1 MEAVP
6 RLPMIAF
13 ELKTSPEYVDFG
25 PVLKQYIRDNY
36 GEDPADY
43 NKACSEL
50 EQLRQSAVHVSHDFM
65 GCSTLKKYYA
75 QLQFLQGRFP
85 MTDGGQAAMPF
96 TWEDIFMVREVTLA
110 DIKFEQASVLYNIGA
125 LHSILGSM
133 ETRTNADS
141 MKVACTHFQCAS
153 GAFEYL
159 RDHFGSAMM
168 SLDFSHDLLT
178 FHINLM
184 LAQAQEC
191 ILEKSMIDSR
201 KSSIT
206 AKVAA
211 QIVEFNNLAMKS
223 LEPAYK
229 EGIVPSRKYK
239 EWKKRMELK
248 SQFYECITNFYMGK
262 QSEDQQKWGE
272 CLAYYTT
279 AFNKLNECI
288 KQGKSEGGDI
298 QESFRFAMDVI
309 GGKYQSAKKDND
321 FVYHDKV
328 PDLASLP
335 EVKGASLVKG
345 ITFNP
350 SDPEVSGPDLFQK
363 LVPMEAHE
371 ASSLYSE
378 EKAKLIRRV
387 CGTIEEKNAELVQ
400 FMSSL
405 NIDQSTLSYEPEN
418 LPQSL
423 LEKCAAVSVKPNAIK
438 DLVNAMTGVSNVAT
452 EVEMS
457 LNEISKMLEED
468 GKEEEEFQ
476 KQFGK
481 RAEHPMF
488 ENIRKELNLFSE
500 GHKKGSKSNNDL
512 HKAMNAHITNLRLLG
527 GPIED
532 IKNALPSKDKEKTPE
547 DETIVKELQRLIS
560 KVDEMKSQRSL
571 LEEQFRTEVQKDDIT
586 HRIVTQEGS
595 NKQVMFEQEILKHK
609 KLEEI
614 IQQNLTAQDNILRA
628 LTDANVRYAEVRR
641 KVGDV
646 AARRE
651 VMIKD
656 LINSFDVYEDLL
668 AKSQKGQEFY
678 RKLESNVSKL
688 LTRCRGL
695 CKIQAEEREQIINR
709 HKPKEPPPRPMA
721 PKPDNTAPDPM
732 ICMGASDNALPTAT
746 IPPQPVAALN
756 TIPGFEGPKLKDYL
770 PFMKPKTFG
779 KDREKKSN
787 ARSAP
792 ENLGSQAGRAPDL
805 PQNLPN
811 QGDLSSYL
819 PRADQQNPS
828 IPQVPAVAGSQQ
840 PVIDQSASFSQQM
853 SQFSARPPFNPSHV
867 DVGQS
872 YSSPGQSPSPS
883 PALPSPAHSP
893 VPRQQYRSQSLSPA
907 PQGRSQNPTQDQ
919 EYHSLPAG
927 YGQGYLTQSQTS
939 QNQSLSQGQV
949 LGYQSV
955 SQSQIPGHYAQT
967 LSGQVQQPGP
977 QNTMDPNR
985 QGTTQLPVN
994 YNQSDFRQQQQSVDP
1009 RISGGMVSASQ
1020 QIPQSSQP
1028 VPTGQ
1033 QYRSPA
1039 SSSST
1044 QKTNISYQMPS
1055 NQLQHSQVNTG
1066 VSQIKQQVVSYSQGP
1081 AGQQETGGYIQQAG
1095 QYYQN
1100 QMKLPHQNVSSQQ
1113 PQQFTQPHQSMGL
1126 VNQSQQQQQVQPVSS
1141 IPSGQQQQNMYSNQ
1155 QFGSSGYMTN
1165 PNTRRYMTNQVDQ
1178 NNEGRS
1184 SPANLHLGLPY
1195 ASTHQSRPAQSF
1207 SHGDDKS
1214 HTVNSKEHNLSYGHP
1229 AHSHHA
1235 YAPLKPVGPALQNTK
1250 WDAESQMT
1258 QQKLDN
1264 VEKDPRYQK
1273 GSEFEFLHL
1282 GMPYASTHQSMP
1294 STATSHIS
1302 TMNPSHLNSV
1312 PLLTYGHLGYGPLPS
1327 TSYSATNLSQSAAT
1341 QAIRQQ
1347 QPQVQYQPQQQALN
1361 FQTGMPYTSTSQSM
1375 SAMSMSKMIP
1385 TQTPVLLSST
1395 AQSHMYMAGSQ
1406 ATTQTA
1412 TLSSVGNSVNYPNV
1426 QQGLQ
1431 QAPQQIYSQPQQQGQ
1446 QQYSVQSQSQHMPQQ
1461 RSDNGQQGQSGSF
1474 QQSRQPNFSQ
1484 QMNYQTSGYLQQ
1496 QQNLSSYPGAVEQP
1510 QQMSQGHS
1518 QQLTQQP
1525 QQLTQQPQ
1533 QMTQQQQPQQM
1544 TQQQQ
1549 SRMPYQGMMPT
1560 QVPSSQQMPSAVMP
1574 PQHIPQPGHVQQQQ
1588 QQQWMS
1594 SGTSSQYQSSV
1605 SGSYQSVQGASYQVS
1620 TGSPYQSSSGNA
1632 YQQTASGGAYQ
1643 QQSSGLYQS
1652 YQPRQSAPY
1661 GPAQG
1666 PDMTKP
1672 TATQQDLQGLFDSN
1686 IPESMQPLQPLVVNK
1701 PQSVPSE
1708 DPPKSVAPSMSS
1720 LSPPKQVP
1728 SKQIPVVPQQKTHQ
1742 RQDSSASTASLDD
1755 ILSTSPSIPQKST
1768 HDHML
1773 TPKVLTAQEI
1783 EQQKEEAVIKNQLAR
1798 QTSKDPFSDPLV
1810 KDRFVGEVEKLAKYV
1825 ESLTKTTC
1833 SGPTNLDVVWKE
1845 LIEEQDRGGKKS
1857 SMAIARCY
1865 PAKNREQDSMP
1876 YDENRIIL
1884 TTLKDD
1890 YINAS
1895 LIVDLSPNCP
1905 KFITTQSPLPVT
1917 LTDFWVMVYEQG
1929 SEVIVMLSSETEKGK
1944 KFPEYWPQQK
1954 GRTEYHGPIT
1964 LTLQSVKDKVNW
1976 VERIIY
1982 LNHSEKKQ
1990 GRTVVQ
1996 LQYKNWPIS
2005 GFPENVSY
2013 ILQFIT
2019 EVHSFYKQQ
2028 RSLLKPV
2035 VVHCSNGTGRT
2046 GVFMLIYTCMQDIDH
2061 GKGVSGI
2068 MDVAKKMFK
2077 QRRLPIK
2084 EKFQLKYAY
2093 EAVLFYAQDILA
2105 KEGILIK
2112 KASFGDK
2119 LPHPGEKSNQWTPT
2133 EDILFGAMSVSALR
2147 TNVAKMGLH
2156 AMEPSEEEIG
2166 KSQEHLRQD
2175 LSENLPDVVQRA
2187 DKNKGRDQG
2196 TETTSDKM
2204 EESVDAKPKMVHSES
2219 SSSIKSLDSASHR
2232 SLDSVS
2238 LPSFD
2243 SAPESK
2249 EGSPFHQSARAGNQ
2263 LSLADLQNPHTFDLG
2278 TSEGKK
2284 KITKANFQQKTS
2296 GLSGHSSDPSDPLN
2310 SLDPLWSLNK

>member
-211 QIVEFNNLAMKS
+211 QIVEFNNLALKS

-239 EWKKRMELK
+239 EWKRRMELK

-328 PDLASLP
+328 PDITSLP

-387 CGTIEEKNAELVQ
+387 CGTIEEKNAELAQ

-405 NIDQSTLSYEPEN
+405 NIDQSSLSYEPEN

-468 GKEEEEFQ
+468 AKEEEEFQ

-595 NKQVMFEQEILKHK
+595 NKQVMFEQEIQKHK

-628 LTDANVRYAEVRR
+628 LTDANVKYAEVRR

-721 PKPDNTAPDPM
+721 PKPDNTVPDPTVSM
-732 ICMGASDNALPTAT
+732 SASDGALPTAT
-746 IPPQPVAALN
+746 IPPQPVPALN

-779 KDREKKSN
+779 KDREKRSN
-787 ARSAP
+787 ARSTP
-792 ENLGSQAGRAPDL
+792 ENPGSQTGSTPDLPGSTAGL
-805 PQNLPN
+805 PQNLLN
-811 QGDLSSYL
+811 QGDLNSYL

-840 PVIDQSASFSQQM
+840 PVLDQSASLSQHM
-853 SQFSARPPFNPSHV
+853 AQFSVRPPFNPSHV

-872 YSSPGQSPSPS
+872 YSSPGHSPAPS

-907 PQGRSQNPTQDQ
+907 PQGRSQNPAQDQ
-919 EYHSLPAG
+919 EYHSLPVG
-927 YGQGYLTQSQTS
+927 YGQGYPTQSQTS
-939 QNQSLSQGQV
+939 QFQSLPQGQV
-949 LGYQSV
+949 QGYHGV
-955 SQSQIPGHYAQT
+955 SPSQIPGQYGQT
-967 LSGQVQQPGP
+967 LSGQVQQRGP
-977 QNTMDPNR
+977 QNTTDPNR
-985 QGTTQLPVN
+985 QGRVQLPVN
-994 YNQSDFRQQQQSVDP
+994 YNQNDPRQQQQSVDP
-1009 RISGGMVSASQ
+1009 RIPGGMVSASQ

-1033 QYRSPA
+1033 QQYRSPA

-1044 QKTNISYQMPS
+1044 EQTSVSYQMPS
-1055 NQLQHSQVNTG
+1055 NQLQHSQVSRG
-1066 VSQIKQQVVSYSQGP
+1066 VSVMKQMASYSQGS
-1081 AGQQETGGYIQQAG
+1081 AGQQETGGYIQQEG
-1095 QYYQN
+1095 QYYQT
-1100 QMKLPHQNVSSQQ
+1100 KPPPQNVPNQQ
-1113 PQQFTQPHQSMGL
+1113 LQQFTQPQQSMGP
-1126 VNQSQQQQQVQPVSS
+1126 VNQGQQQQQAQPAPS
-1141 IPSGQQQQNMYSNQ
+1141 IPSGQQNMYSNQ

-1165 PNTRRYMTNQVDQ
+1165 QNTGNMNAYMTNRIDS
-1178 NNEGRS
+1178 NSEGRS

-1214 HTVNSKEHNLSYGHP
+1214 HTVNSKEHNLAYGHP
-1229 AHSHHA
+1229 AHVPHA
-1235 YAPLKPVGPALQNTK
+1235 YAPQKPVGPALQNTK
-1250 WDAESQMT
+1250 WDAESQMN
-1258 QQKLDN
+1258 QQRVN
-1264 VEKDPRYQK
+1264 IEKDPRYQT
-1273 GSEFEFLHL
+1273 GNGFEFLHL
-1282 GMPYASTHQSMP
+1282 GMPYSSVHQSMP

-1302 TMNPSHLNSV
+1302 TMNPSQLNSV

-1327 TSYSATNLSQSAAT
+1327 TSYSATSLSQSAAT

-1347 QPQVQYQPQQQALN
+1347 QPQVQYQPQQQVLK
-1361 FQTGMPYTSTSQSM
+1361 FQTGMPYTGTSQSM
-1375 SAMSMSKMIP
+1375 SAMSMSKMTS
-1385 TQTPVLLSST
+1385 TQPPVMFSST

-1406 ATTQTA
+1406 ATTQSA

-1426 QQGLQ
+1426 QQGVQ
-1431 QAPQQIYSQPQQQGQ
+1431 QAPQQIYSQPQQPLQQVQ
-1446 QQYSVQSQSQHMPQQ
+1446 QQYSVQSQSQNIPQP
-1461 RSDNGQQGQSGSF
+1461 RSGQQGQSGSF
-1474 QQSRQPNFSQ
+1474 QQNLQTNLSQ
-1484 QMNYQTSGYLQQ
+1484 QTSQPMNYQTSGYVQQ
-1496 QQNLSSYPGAVEQP
+1496 QQNTSSYPGAVAQP
-1510 QQMSQGHS
+1510 QQMSQGH
-1518 QQLTQQP
+1518 P

-1533 QMTQQQQPQQM
+1533 QMPQQQQPQQM
-1544 TQQQQ
+1544 PQQQQ
-1549 SRMPYQGMMPT
+1549 P
-1560 QVPSSQQMPSAVMP
+1560 QQMGC
-1574 PQHIPQPGHVQQQQ
+1574 HIKGYNNNNGCR
-1588 QQQWMS
+1588 
-1594 SGTSSQYQSSV
+1594 SGASSQYQSSV
-1605 SGSYQSVQGASYQVS
+1605 SGSYQSVPGASYQSS
-1620 TGSPYQSSSGNA
+1620 TGGPYQGSSGNTF
-1632 YQQTASGGAYQ
+1632 QQTASGGAPQ
-1643 QQSSGLYQS
+1643 QQGSGSYQS
-1652 YQPRQSAPY
+1652 YQPSQSAPY
-1661 GPAQG
+1661 GPSQG
-1666 PDMTKP
+1666 PGINKP

-1686 IPESMQPLQPLVVNK
+1686 IPGSMQPLQPLVVNQPK
-1701 PQSVPSE
+1701 PVANE
-1708 DPPKSVAPSMSS
+1708 DPPQSVAPSVSS

-1728 SKQIPVVPQQKTHQ
+1728 VKQIPVVPQHKTHQ

-1798 QTSKDPFSDPLV
+1798 QASKDPFSDPLL

-1833 SGPTNLDVVWKE
+1833 SGPTNLDVAWKE
-1845 LIEEQDRGGKKS
+1845 LIEEQDRRGKKA

-1895 LIVDLSPNCP
+1895 LVVDLSPNCP

-1929 SEVIVMLSSETEKGK
+1929 SEVIVMLSSETEEGK

-1990 GRTVVQ
+1990 GRTIVQ
-1996 LQYKNWPIS
+1996 LQYKNWPVS

-2077 QRRLPIK
+2077 QRRLAIK

-2133 EDILFGAMSVSALR
+2133 EDILFGSMSVSALR

-2156 AMEPSEEEIG
+2156 AMEPTEEEVG
-2166 KSQEHLRQD
+2166 KSQEHLKQD

-2187 DKNKGRDQG
+2187 DKNKGRDHG
-2196 TETTSDKM
+2196 TETSQKVED
-2204 EESVDAKPKMVHSES
+2204 SVDSSPKMVHSES
-2219 SSSIKSLDSASHR
+2219 GSSLKSLDSASHR

-2263 LSLADLQNPHTFDLG
+2263 LSLADLQNPQTFDLG

-2296 GLSGHSSDPSDPLN
+2296 GLSGQTIDPSDPLG